1 MRTEL
6 AEQYYNSME
15 YTTKLRERLSLIE
28 DCKAN
33 PIFRQRRIQE
43 VWSKD
48 PIVFIEDILLLKIPD
63 LHNAIK
69 PFFLFESLMRELLN
83 MKRLVEPLTLM
94 KLGLSEDKQA
104 TFALWILI
112 HSFSC

>member
-69 PFFLFESLMRELLN
+69 PFFLFEYQKKILLQLKKYEDSGEDTELL
-83 MKRLVEPLTLM
+83 VD
-94 KLGLSEDKQA
+94 KLRAMDVLLYK
-104 TFALWILI
+104 
-112 HSFSC
+112 